1 MRGSIRRL
9 IGGIMTADELRQM
22 FQRAEV
28 NREIARLK
36 LWLKVIAGACVL
48 LLAALAGLLAA
59 VLRGRL

>member
-1 MRGSIRRL
+1 
-9 IGGIMTADELRQM
+9 MTADELRQM